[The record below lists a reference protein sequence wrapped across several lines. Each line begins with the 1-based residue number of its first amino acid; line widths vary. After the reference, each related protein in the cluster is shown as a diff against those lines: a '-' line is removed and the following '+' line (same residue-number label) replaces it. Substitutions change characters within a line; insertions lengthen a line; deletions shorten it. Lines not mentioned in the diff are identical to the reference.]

1 MSLSP
6 RKGRREYVLGER
18 VATEPN
24 TALSQIQQLFS
35 RVACRDQTPPFHP
48 SEAEPIP
55 EFVFDQSLPDE
66 FDD

>member
-1 MSLSP
+1 
-6 RKGRREYVLGER
+6 VLGER

-55 EFVFDQSLPDE
+55 DFVFDQSLPDK